1 MALKL
6 TDNAREAI
14 RVPQSSP
21 VIVLKIDGISTLFG
35 NVAIK
40 EFIRIGPEL
49 IIGEFIIGGFD
60 VIEDQNNYIQYDRG
74 TTTRITQKLDQSRG
88 QGSSISAMTLN
99 IVDFFETITELVS
112 PGFRVTDVLNRRVTV
127 FLGSQETSWPED
139 YNVIFRGVVSG
150 INGGAGFVE
159 LQLNN
164 TDEKKRVTVLPRVV
178 SETVTP
184 VNFRSSTFQDLLYKN
199 RADLT
204 NLVQVTYAPGGT
216 AGSEIV
222 SLLSTYHIQVL
233 IQDGVSTASQIRSA
247 IENSPFSN
255 QLVEVEITG
264 DGGAAQFIGTTTLGV
279 DSVVSLLSTAGFYSP
294 ADMGTLRPY
303 AQIDDELIEYTGIA
317 MNDLTGAIRGQGLNG
332 LAQFHETEAGVE
344 QVLRLF
350 GNGIDL
356 ALKLMLS
363 RGPEFYA
370 ENLEIDSIVS
380 LAGNPDQPNTI
391 FFQGI
396 DVEVDHGVAIG
407 DFVNIIDSL
416 VPANNVIGSRVLE
429 VGRVDNGT
437 YVVLSDD
444 LFPESASPARA
455 SFKSQYNVLP
465 IGMAM
470 KPNEVDVAE
479 HQFVRDTFLPTFNL
493 DIYTKEI
500 TDGKGFLEK
509 EIYLPMTCFS
519 VPRKGRSSIVYT
531 VGPLPTYE
539 VVTLDT
545 SSIENPAQL
554 KTSRSV
560 NENFF
565 NSVRFDYEFDP
576 TNNQFTRSR
585 EIDAEESTVEGVEK
599 KQFIVQSKGLRVD
612 SDANALI
619 DRAARRFNR
628 RYQNGAVAIK
638 GAKVIFSKGF
648 QLEIG
653 DVVAVD
659 FASLKLSDFESG
671 NRNGA
676 LKLMDIQNK
685 VLDYKSGD
693 VTVDLLD
700 TIFGTGDRYGLISPA
715 SYTALGSTTTKLRL
729 KKSFATRDFQ
739 RESLKWN
746 GYEGQS
752 VIVRPVDFSEG
763 PYETTIVGFD
773 NEDPQGMSINPPIP
787 VAPGEDWVVEAINY
801 PNDPNPN
808 FQAFWKQRHAFF
820 SPQVPVLA
828 GVSNVRFTVAN
839 ANVFRFFIGSIV
851 RVHNYDYSID
861 SPERTVID
869 IIGDD
874 IIVNE
879 SLGFIP
885 DNTQFVDLIGFPDQ
899 TQAYRIV

>member
-14 RVPQSSP
+14 RVPQLAP
-21 VIVLKIDGISTLFG
+21 VVVLKIDGISTLFG

-40 EFIRIGPEL
+40 EFLRIGPEL
-49 IIGEFIIGGFD
+49 IIGDFIIGGFTLID
-60 VIEDQNNYIQYDRG
+60 DQNNYIQYDRG

-88 QGSSISAMTLN
+88 QGSSISAMTIN

-112 PGFRVTDVLNRRVTV
+112 PGFRVSDVLNRRVTV

-164 TDEKKRVTVLPRVV
+164 TDEKKRITVLPRVV
-178 SETVTP
+178 GELTAP
-184 VNFRSSTFQDLLYKN
+184 MDYRSATFQDLLYRN
-199 RADLT
+199 RSDLVNT
-204 NLVQVTYAPGGT
+204 VQVTYVGGGT
-216 AGSEIV
+216 AGSEVV
-222 SLLSTYHIQVL
+222 SLLSIYHIQVQ
-233 IQDGVSTASQIRSA
+233 IQSGVSTASQIRSA
-247 IENSPFSN
+247 IENSALSN

-264 DGGAAQFIGTTTLGV
+264 NGSATQVTGTTTLGV
-279 DSVVSLLSTAGFYSP
+279 DSVMSLLDPTGFLAP
-294 ADMGTLRPY
+294 ADGGTLRPY

-317 MNDLTGAIRGQGLNG
+317 VSDLTGAIRGQGLNG
-332 LAQFHETEAGVE
+332 IAQFHGIESNVD
-344 QVLRLF
+344 QVVRLF

-370 ENLEIDSIVS
+370 ENLEIESIVS
-380 LAGNPDQPNTI
+380 LTGNPDQPNTI
-391 FFQGI
+391 FFLGI
-396 DVEVDHGVAIG
+396 DVEVDYGVAIG
-407 DFVNIIDSL
+407 DSADITGSL
-416 VPANNVIGSRVLE
+416 VPANNVTASRVLD

-437 YVVLSDD
+437 FVVLSDT
-444 LFPESASPARA
+444 LFPESASPAVV

-479 HQFVRDTFLPTFNL
+479 HQFVRDTFLPTFTL

-545 SSIENPAQL
+545 QSIENPSAL
-554 KTSRSV
+554 KTSRSL
-560 NENFF
+560 NENFY

-576 TNNQFTRSR
+576 VTNGFTKSR
-585 EIDAEESTVEGVEK
+585 EIDAEESTVNDAEK
-599 KQFIVQSKGLRVD
+599 KQFVVQSKGLRVD

-659 FASLKLSDFESG
+659 FASLQLSDFESG
-671 NRNGA
+671 NRQGA

-685 VLDYKSGD
+685 VLDYKTGD
-693 VTVDLLD
+693 VTLDLLD

-715 SYTALGSTTTKLRL
+715 SYTDTGSTTTKLLL

-739 RESLKWN
+739 TESLKWQ

-752 VIVRPVDFSEG
+752 VIVHSDDYTFG

-773 NEDPQGMSINPPIP
+773 TNTPQGMTVSPALP
-787 VAPGEDWVVEAINY
+787 VAPGEDWIIEAITY
-801 PNDPNPN
+801 PNSVDPN

-820 SPQVPVLA
+820 SPQVAVVA
-828 GVSNVRFTVAN
+828 GVSTTRFTVAPGD
-839 ANVFRFFIGSIV
+839 VTKFFVGSAV
-851 RVHNYDYSID
+851 RVHNYDFTVD
-861 SPERTVID
+861 SGDRTVVD
-869 IIGDD
+869 IIGND
-874 IIVNE
+874 IIVNL
-879 SLGFIP
+879 SLGFTP
-885 DNTQFVDLIGFPDQ
+885 TSTNFVDLIGFPDQ